1 MLTILQ
7 QYCEHVQEYKGNPD
21 FAYTALL
28 YGTRIYIAK
37 NDSGEYIFVMD
48 PYTLSKKEEQPLF
61 FDKIENTKIQNTK
74 NLYNILSYIHTYI
87 TTHEKNKDAWKSF
100 GSRIS
105 KREKQAFG

>member
-1 MLTILQ
+1 MLSIIQ
-7 QYCEHVQEYKGNPD
+7 QYCEDVQKYKGNPD

-28 YGTRIYIAK
+28 FGTRVYIAK
-37 NDSGEYIFVMD
+37 NDSGEYIFLID
-48 PYTLSKKEEQPLF
+48 PYTLSKKEEQPFF
-61 FDKIENTKIQNTK
+61 FDKIENTKIQDTK
-74 NLYNILSYIHTYI
+74 KLSNILSYIQTYI